1 MKILIVED
9 DFISRTKLQKILSFY
24 GECHTAVNGEEA
36 LQAFKLAHD
45 SQDPYAFVTLDIKL
59 PDLSGQEIIKQIREW
74 EKAHQI
80 PEQDRECVI
89 LMVSAMEDSKNIM
102 SAFKDGCEGYIV
114 KPFDKAKIE
123 KELRKLGLH
132 H

>member
-36 LQAFKLAHD
+36 IQAFKLAHEME
-45 SQDPYAFVTLDIKL
+45 DPYALITLDIRL
-59 PDLSGQEIIKQIREW
+59 PDLNGQDIIQQVREW

-89 LMVSAMEDSKNIM
+89 LMVTAMEDSKNIL
-102 SAFKDGCEGYIV
+102 SSFKGGCEGYIV

-123 KELRKLGLH
+123 KELNKLGLQF
-132 H
+132 